1 MMPPEQRQQ
10 ITAMYHHHDLAPGLA
25 LAVALGAGIEPAKGF
40 KKLQSTGLVERWQ
53 VPLYLPSRYLDARVP
68 IERFFGLTGQGQEVV
83 VVGRYAGNMRT
94 KWGAGRWGG
103 KRSPQAQGA
112 LLDEEGMQLRFS
124 VFGDAR
130 TLQKTLEE
138 SEGPIALAG
147 TLTQV
152 GAHVYLNNP
161 TLLDQSLIGAVVPH
175 YPGKARVLSLAMARR
190 VMAALLPSTIP
201 LCAAEL
207 RARARAFVSDGQ
219 LRRLL
224 GRPEGTLEDL
234 LVRAHFPSSPDV
246 GERAQWHLE
255 RLSAL
260 ITAGDLRAAKQ
271 CPVAV
276 RKPLALSPWQDLASR
291 APFVLTHEQARA
303 VDRLTERF
311 GGTEASS
318 TLINADVGMG
328 KSIVYQM
335 AVASAVR
342 SAARAAVLLPN
353 ERLAV
358 QAHQEICRLF
368 PEFDAALVTG
378 KTNDRAMT
386 NARWLVG
393 TTALLF
399 RDIGHLD
406 VCVIDEQHR
415 FSVEQRRALVKDG
428 THVVEISATPIP
440 RTQAMLLYGKLDVL
454 RLTERHSPQDIR
466 TQIVHRNGTSD
477 MVEHLRSLLNAGA
490 RVLIVCPRREE
501 GEDDEGPDLP
511 SVARVAHKWSTMFP
525 GLVRALHGASG
536 EADVHQAF
544 EDMATGA
551 ARILVATTVVEVGL
565 NIANLRGVV
574 IVHAERFGLS
584 QLHQLRGR
592 LAREGG
598 EGHCYLYL
606 PRAVGLDADVRLQ
619 ALVDTNDGFVLAE
632 HDMRIRGIGDVS
644 DAGARQHGSAGS
656 LLMNRQVGMST
667 VMEIMEMLGDE
678 D

>member
-1 MMPPEQRQQ
+1 
-10 ITAMYHHHDLAPGLA
+10 
-25 LAVALGAGIEPAKGF
+25 
-40 KKLQSTGLVERWQ
+40 
-53 VPLYLPSRYLDARVP
+53 
-68 IERFFGLTGQGQEVV
+68 
-83 VVGRYAGNMRT
+83 
-94 KWGAGRWGG
+94 
-103 KRSPQAQGA
+103 
-112 LLDEEGMQLRFS
+112 
-124 VFGDAR
+124 
-130 TLQKTLEE
+130 
-138 SEGPIALAG
+138 
-147 TLTQV
+147 
-152 GAHVYLNNP
+152 
-161 TLLDQSLIGAVVPH
+161 
-175 YPGKARVLSLAMARR
+175 
-190 VMAALLPSTIP
+190 
-201 LCAAEL
+201 
-207 RARARAFVSDGQ
+207 
-219 LRRLL
+219 
-224 GRPEGTLEDL
+224 
-234 LVRAHFPSSPDV
+234 
-246 GERAQWHLE
+246 
-255 RLSAL
+255 
-260 ITAGDLRAAKQ
+260 
-271 CPVAV
+271 
-276 RKPLALSPWQDLASR
+276 
-291 APFVLTHEQARA
+291 
-303 VDRLTERF
+303 
-311 GGTEASS
+311 
-318 TLINADVGMG
+318 
-328 KSIVYQM
+328 
-335 AVASAVR
+335 
-342 SAARAAVLLPN
+342 
-353 ERLAV
+353 
-358 QAHQEICRLF
+358 
-368 PEFDAALVTG
+368 
-378 KTNDRAMT
+378 
-386 NARWLVG
+386 
-393 TTALLF
+393 
-399 RDIGHLD
+399 
-406 VCVIDEQHR
+406 
-415 FSVEQRRALVKDG
+415 
-428 THVVEISATPIP
+428 
-440 RTQAMLLYGKLDVL
+440 MLLYGKLDVL